1 MIYKRKSQQTRIE
14 LDISDNINHSD
25 IRFPAITSGTR
36 VLFLFSVF
44 SPHSIKHSIA
54 TSNPY
59 YYQPRPNNIP
69 LTFYSLEG
77 LGKISGVNFCAALM
91 LPLIFI
97 APLHTIFI
105 IHQPPTKAKSENK
118 YKEKHKTS
126 SFFSSPNERDLWVH
140 LPSGDRE
147 EIRIREGEGRI
158 WLPLVRPCTHEPT
171 RTRHFSTVN
180 PINKKMQ
187 KETRTRTHLW

>member
-36 VLFLFSVF
+36 VLFLFPVF

-97 APLHTIFI
+97 APRMNAICGFIFPVAI
-105 IHQPPTKAKSENK
+105 ERKSESV
-118 YKEKHKTS
+118 KEKVAS
-126 SFFSSPNERDLWVH
+126 GF
-140 LPSGDRE
+140 PSYG
-147 EIRIREGEGRI
+147 
-158 WLPLVRPCTHEPT
+158 PLVTSPFLR
-171 RTRHFSTVN
+171 STTKISSST
-180 PINKKMQ
+180 PIFLGAMLN
-187 KETRTRTHLW
+187 W